1 MRVSRPVLTLIL
13 TLAVSTGASAQ
24 SRAAAPAD
32 LDAYVARVMQTFD
45 VPAVSLAIVKDGQ
58 VIVAKG
64 YGVRKLGDAAP
75 AAAQTLHT
83 GGLPGYV
90 QQAASARNTASAA
103 IAAAREVRRH
113 VQRSVVR
120 RYRGRRS
127 GWKAHDQVLSHTSAD
142 RRSRTLAVR
151 HVPGEMA
158 RPGIAR
164 RCVHHLRPHPLG
176 TIERA
181 KIVPASP
188 SVDFSYDFQDLLLI
202 PRRER

>member
-13 TLAVSTGASAQ
+13 TLAVSTGASAG

-75 AAAQTLHT
+75 ADAQTLHT

-151 HVPGEMA
+151 LPGEMA

-164 RCVHHLRPHPLG
+164 RCVHHLRPHPGG